1 MKLSDFKGQVG
12 RAAGSFPRPTPPAEP
27 PKVAGSAT
35 SRPTTTRRAPSIL
48 GVSFDTPAE
57 NKKFAEKFH
66 FNFPLICDTD
76 RTIGTAYGAN
86 ADPAEGRAARRAS

>member
-1 MKLSDFKGQVG
+1 V
-12 RAAGSFPRPTPPAEP
+12 
-27 PKVAGSAT
+27 
-35 SRPTTTRRAPSIL
+35 IL

-57 NKKFAEKFH
+57 NKKFADKFS

-86 ADPAEGRAARRAS
+86 VDPQKGAQRVGAVIDGDGKIKEWHARVDARAWPAEVVTRL